1 MPALRL
7 LLARVEVRPQLGHGL
22 RDVVG
27 GDYFFGAFRVA
38 MR

>member
-7 LLARVEVRPQLGHGL
+7 LLVWVEVRPQVGHGP